1 MWDRA
6 RIVIQSLNG
15 GERAILMEGGS
26 DARYVPT
33 GHIVYAAAGV
43 LFARPFDLRELR
55 MTGGPVPIVEGVR
68 RGGGTGT
75 GSLVGIG
82 GASTHFSVSDTGTLV
97 YVPGPLSASTVQRLA
112 IGDRDGVIEPL
123 KLQPGLYQFPR
134 SSPEGKRIVF
144 GTDDRTDAIIWVYKL
159 WAVQSPMRQLT
170 FEGRNR
176 YPIWSGDGQWI
187 AYQSDRRGIWRY
199 FASARAE
206 LRERGTP
213 TKPVRRIDRPETLSR
228 LTSSQFNIT
237 SGSKYRWQ
245 PCRPPTRRCRSFRE
259 STRPS
264 GRTRVFTGRQVDRV
278 CNAPSRSAVCH
289 ALRRVISADGRKTH
303 RHRGRAISQR
313 GRLTDGS
320 SLHRSEFKT
329 TPV

>member
-1 MWDRA
+1 MRVSPDGGKPELLLSVNDDESAWGPQILPSGTDVLFTLGSDAASAPVWDRA

-134 SSPEGKRIVF
+134 SSPDGKRIVF
-144 GTDDRTDAIIWVYKL
+144 GTDDGTDAIIWVYKL
-159 WAVQSPMRQLT
+159 SPVQSPMRQLT
-170 FEGRNR
+170 FQGRNR

-187 AYQSDRRGIWRY
+187 AYQSDREGDLAIFRQRVGGN
-199 FASARAE
+199 ARA
-206 LRERGTP
+206 R
-213 TKPVRRIDRPETLSR
+213 
-228 LTSSQFNIT
+228 
-237 SGSKYRWQ
+237 
-245 PCRPPTRRCRSFRE
+245 
-259 STRPS
+259 
-264 GRTRVFTGRQVDRV
+264 
-278 CNAPSRSAVCH
+278 NA
-289 ALRRVISADGRKTH
+289 
-303 RHRGRAISQR
+303 
-313 GRLTDGS
+313 
-320 SLHRSEFKT
+320 
-329 TPV
+329 